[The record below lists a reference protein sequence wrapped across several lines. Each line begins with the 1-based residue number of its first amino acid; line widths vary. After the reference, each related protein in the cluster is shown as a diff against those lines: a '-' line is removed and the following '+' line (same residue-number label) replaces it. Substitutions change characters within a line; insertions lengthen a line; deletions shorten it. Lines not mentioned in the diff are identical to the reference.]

1 MDRARVDDLL
11 RDVKNRVRALP
22 DVNTSAK
29 LAVLVRRVET
39 AVTVGADLTRV
50 TTDLVNA
57 AGAALEDDPWV
68 QFHRAAVDLQA
79 AANPATTVDYVRN
92 AASDVR

>member
-1 MDRARVDDLL
+1 VDRARVDDLL

-50 TTDLVNA
+50 TTDLANA
-57 AGAALEDDPWV
+57 AAAALEDDPWV
-68 QFHRAAVDLQA
+68 KFHRAAVDLHA
-79 AANPATTVDYVRN
+79 AATPATTVDYVRN
-92 AASDVR
+92 AASDMR